1 MKAATTDFIELI
13 NNGCPYHYVKLY
25 LNSEELK
32 VSFKSFTYYGL
43 INSGD
48 NISIGNACSSHVEFE
63 LYNQTTSLEDKEVQI
78 KVGIEVDG
86 VIEDK
91 SLGYF
96 TITKPTNIDEVSKY
110 TAYDRMIKLEK
121 LYVSELANP
130 TTKSVMNEIGT
141 QLGYGFVNELS
152 EIPLDVNKIKGYTYR
167 EIVGYISALYGANCV
182 INDEGQIDFK
192 GYTQTDVVIDGNR
205 MYENGLELSSDT
217 TFKVGYIKC
226 ATGETVE
233 HTTTDDE
240 GEEITETEDIIL
252 SVGNGN
258 TGITFSNPFMTQEIL
273 DNIYNTYF
281 INFEYQPCK
290 VNMLGNV
297 LVESGDIV
305 TIDNGTNTYIMPIM
319 SITHSIDGGIIT
331 NIEAV
336 AQTESEQSINY
347 EGPLVQMVNRMYHE
361 LLSANTI
368 LANKIQASNITTDY
382 LQANYVDIN
391 KANIDT
397 AWIQDLF
404 VKGKLIAEDITSDE
418 GTFYKLT
425 GVKIYGDIIEANT
438 IRADSLLISG
448 EDGLYYKLNVNS
460 LGETT
465 ASADEK
471 YQNGLDGSVIIAESI
486 TADKIKVDELLA
498 NEIFTH
504 DITATGSISGLALN
518 GCRMNLEESLFFN
531 LDLDKNTF
539 DGYLWCSTEAVSNDD
554 DDWNNPITYL
564 ELNINGRLKLTT
576 VEKIKMYGDVEIY
589 GSTTIRDSL
598 SVGGNTVLDTSN
610 YTTYCAQK
618 SHGNHVPATQT
629 ASNKVFLRNDNTW
642 ATITP
647 ANIGASAT
655 GHTHSYLPLSGGTL
669 SGALTVKGKTHIYY
683 GNLQIGTADIDNE
696 QGLLMCQFNLGTNTA
711 SDGKRYYFNNNGTGR
726 FNSLKYASSASY
738 SSRRYKNNIVYK
750 NNDYWHNALMQMK
763 TCTFYY
769 NNDNKT
775 EHLGLIAEDLF
786 ELIPELVCLDEEGK
800 PASIEYANLTIPLI
814 AEAQRMNEVVDGQ
827 DKKINDLEDRIAK
840 LEAIVENII
849 V

>member
-1 MKAATTDFIELI
+1 MKTATTSFIESI
-13 NNGCPYHYVKLY
+13 NNGCPYHYIKLY
-25 LNSEELK
+25 LNNEELE

-48 NISIGNACSSHVEFE
+48 SISIGNACASHVEFE
-63 LYNQTTSLEDKEVQI
+63 LYNQITSLEDKEVQI
-78 KVGIEVDG
+78 RVGIEVDG

-96 TITKPTNIDEVSKY
+96 TVTKPTNIDEVSKY

-121 LYVSELANP
+121 LYVSELINP
-130 TTKSVMNEIGT
+130 TTISVMNEIGT
-141 QLGYGFVNELS
+141 QLGYGFANELS

-192 GYTQTDVVIDGNR
+192 VYTQTDVVIDGNR

-465 ASADEK
+465 ASADKK

-610 YTTYCAQK
+610 YTTYCAK
-618 SHGNHVPATQT
+618 TSHPHAISDITNLQATLDGK
-629 ASNKVFLRNDNTW
+629 A
-642 ATITP
+642 A
-647 ANIGASAT
+647 
-655 GHTHSYLPLSGGTL
+655 THSHPYLSTSGGTL

-814 AEAQRMNEVVDGQ
+814 GEVQKLNNVVDKQ
-827 DKKINDLEDRIAK
+827 NERISSLEERLAK
-840 LEAIVENII
+840 LETIVEKIT